1 METQA
6 IASQQSTASTASA
19 GSAGSATPALTGDD
33 FFALLIAQLTNQD
46 PLEPTS
52 NQDLLNQI
60 SAIREIEL
68 STNLSTSLTSLTEQQ
83 RFASA
88 ASLIGQFV
96 SGTAESAGDGGVPAS
111 GIVEAVRF
119 DAGGKAVLELEGG
132 SRIPLEEVASI
143 MDARRAAEVFVGRYV
158 TGWDRT
164 DPVNP
169 RLVEGIVTGTST
181 DEAGRVFLELD
192 TGEALRLAELVDV
205 VAMENRTETGGSAG

>member
-1 METQA
+1 METQV
-6 IASQQSTASTASA
+6 ISSQQSAAGA
-19 GSAGSATPALTGDD
+19 GSAPNAAPMLTGDD
-33 FFALLIAQLTNQD
+33 FFTLLIAQLTNQD

-96 SGTAESAGDGGVPAS
+96 SGSADDGGVPAS

>member
-1 METQA
+1 METQV
-6 IASQQSTASTASA
+6 ISSQQSAAGA
-19 GSAGSATPALTGDD
+19 GSAPNAAPMLTGDD
-33 FFALLIAQLTNQD
+33 FFTLLIAQLTNQD

-96 SGTAESAGDGGVPAS
+96 SGSADDGGVPAS

-143 MDARRAAEVFVGRYV
+143 MDARWAAEVFIGRYV

-164 DPVNP
+164 DPGNP

-181 DEAGRVFLELD
+181 DEAGRVCLELD